1 MGRRGGGGGRARS
14 LALCALLQI
23 GGSFMLPGVRC
34 ALGRGTGAQLG
45 SRAKTLWTTPR
56 KLAANGVCMVAG
68 QSAVSARTSSPAHPS
83 YELLSEDFIKEYG
96 ARTALYRHRKS
107 GAEVLSV
114 QIDDD
119 NKVFG
124 VTFRT
129 PPEDSTG
136 VPHILEHSV
145 LCGSRKF
152 PVKEPFVDLLK
163 GSLQTFLNAFTY
175 PDRTCYP
182 VASQNTKD
190 FYNLINVY
198 LDAVLF
204 PRAVSDPMVMQQEG
218 WHYELEDA
226 SEPLSYKGVV
236 FNEMKGVY
244 SSPDSLHGRA
254 CQQALFPDNTYGVD
268 SGGDPSAIPD
278 LTFDYF
284 KNFHRRFYH
293 PANSRIYFYGDDPV
307 PKRLEL
313 LDEYLSEFDSADADP
328 AASTIQWQKMRQEPW
343 SYTETFP
350 ASEEASKQHMLSVNW
365 LLNDTPMSPKEK
377 LALNILDDLLVGNS
391 AATLQ
396 KALTDSGLGSSVI
409 GGGLSDELLQ
419 ATFSI
424 GLKGVAP
431 EKVSDVETLILDTLK
446 KCAED
451 GFEDTA
457 IAASLNSAE
466 FELREFNTGSFP
478 RGLSL
483 MLGAVA
489 NWVYDRSPTSELH
502 FEAPLAELKA
512 DIANGEPVFQ
522 NLVKKLLVENG
533 HRVTVEM
540 KPDTKYEAE
549 TEESERSRLEKVK
562 ASMTQQDIDEVIAAT
577 EKLKAAQAAEDAP
590 EAKATIPALSIGDL
604 DRNIKKIPIAV
615 DEVSGVK
622 VVTHA
627 IPSSGIL
634 YADVGVDITG
644 VPLSEYPLLGLFSR
658 MLLETGAGSM
668 DRVELTRHIGTQTG
682 GVYCTSLTGTK
693 MGGGGVIASSDDVVG
708 YLFLRGK
715 AVSAKTPE
723 LLDIVRTVVTEARLD
738 SQQRAIEILKETKAR
753 LDASIVGSGHSYA
766 SMRIES
772 RYTLEGYL
780 NEISGGISSVETV
793 KSVLKMAEDDWPALL
808 ARLEKI
814 RASIV
819 TRNNLLINLTGDQE
833 VLDAAAPAIS
843 NFINSIP
850 GAGEGVV
857 SRSNWAAEANLIP
870 ARNEGFAVQTQVN
883 YVGKGGRLFQPGEVV
898 PGSFQVVS
906 RYLRTGYLWD
916 NVRVMGGAYG
926 GFCNFNPMTGLFSF
940 LSYRDPNLA
949 KTLDIYDG
957 CADYLASL
965 HLPADELQMSVI
977 GAVGDMDSPQSADQ
991 KGFMSLK
998 RHLIGMSDEDRQRIR
1013 DEVLATSTDDF
1024 KAFGDRLK
1032 ALNSS
1037 ARSAVVGSK
1046 AALEA
1051 ANQGREGDDAFHVHD
1066 I

>member
-1 MGRRGGGGGRARS
+1 M
-14 LALCALLQI
+14 
-23 GGSFMLPGVRC
+23 
-34 ALGRGTGAQLG
+34 
-45 SRAKTLWTTPR
+45 
-56 KLAANGVCMVAG
+56 
-68 QSAVSARTSSPAHPS
+68 QSA

-96 ARTALYRHRKS
+96 ARTALYRHRKSGAEVLSVQIDDDNKNS

-198 LDAVLF
+198 LDADFYNLINVYLDAVLF

-218 WHYELEDA
+218 WHYELENA

-313 LDEYLSEFDSADADP
+313 LDEYLSEFDRADADP

-446 KCAED
+446 KCAEE

-533 HRVTVEM
+533 HRQGVPVFQNLVKKLHENGHRVTVEM

-590 EAKATIPALSIGDL
+590 EAKATIPALSIGDLDRNIKKIPIAVDEDAPEAKASIPALSIGDL

-857 SRSNWAAEANLIP
+857 SHSNWAAEANLIP

-957 CADYLASL
+957 CADYLTSL